1 MGQHWITSEKKKKNI
16 RMENQIIIM
25 KLYCPK
31 SSGKSIDL
39 ISGFHTAFPLQ
50 AGADMGAHQTPKK

>member
-1 MGQHWITSEKKKKNI
+1 
-16 RMENQIIIM
+16 MENQIIIM